1 MKTKYLWNESSSQPP
16 RGDQACSDHIGKV
29 PALPNVPIQ
38 SGREVWSTFLSG
50 VRPVT
55 MHGLAKIGWL
65 RLSECLCVGHDWASV
80 QLASKLVKVLKFQD
94 KIIPQT
100 ESKSIRIQ
108 RNIIEKEKIGTLVFV
123 DHIQKKKVKY
133 LNYTASLILNACIK
147 CRHKAFIKK
156 KIIKNGPVLIPN

>member
-1 MKTKYLWNESSSQPP
+1 MKTKYLWKESSRLASSQPP
-16 RGDQACSDHIGKV
+16 RGDQACSDHIGMV

-80 QLASKLVKVLKFQD
+80 HLASKLVKVLKFQD
-94 KIIPQT
+94 KIIAQT

-108 RNIIEKEKIGTLVFV
+108 RKFKEHYWEGKNWDIGV
-123 DHIQKKKVKY
+123 H
-133 LNYTASLILNACIK
+133 
-147 CRHKAFIKK
+147 
-156 KIIKNGPVLIPN
+156 